1 MDKKTAHKLL
11 DLVLSAKHN
20 GVTIE
25 FTSRCGKGP
34 LCSIYIHEWEGNEI
48 VSCRGYNLLN
58 DAWRGNVGEKYT
70 TEEIMEVLEGLQD
83 AEH

>member
-1 MDKKTAHKLL
+1 MDKETAHKLL

-25 FTSRCGKGP
+25 FASRCGKGS

-48 VSCRGYNLLN
+48 VSCRSYNLLS
-58 DAWRGNVGEKYT
+58 DAWWGHDCKNHST
-70 TEEIMEVLEGLQD
+70 QEIMEVLEGLQD